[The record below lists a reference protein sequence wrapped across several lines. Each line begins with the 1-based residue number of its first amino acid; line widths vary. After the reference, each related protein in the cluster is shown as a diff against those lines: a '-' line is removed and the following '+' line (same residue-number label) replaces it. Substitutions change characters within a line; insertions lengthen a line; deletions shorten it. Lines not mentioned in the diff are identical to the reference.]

1 MHSDG
6 FELRTRGPGSAEA
19 RLVIVAH
26 LRGDRHQRMDSGAA
40 ASK

>member
-6 FELRTRGPGSAEA
+6 FELRTRGPGSAEV
-19 RLVIVAH
+19 RLVIAAH
-26 LRGDRHQRMDSGAA
+26 LCRDRYQRMDSGAA